1 MGEGMTRLR
10 KRDNNKISLFC
21 ANYLLGAETSTGRF
35 LGNRRRRPRRRTA
48 LFALHPTF
56 SFTRVL
62 RARGRGLLPH
72 PSPLINNK
80 EAKSDEAD

>member
-1 MGEGMTRLR
+1 MGGGIIKLR
-10 KRDNNKISLFC
+10 KRDNNNISLSP
-21 ANYLLGAETSTGRF
+21 AKYLLGAETSTGRF
-35 LGNRRRRPRRRTA
+35 LKSRRRRPRRRTA
-48 LFALHPTF
+48 RSALHPTF

-62 RARGRGLLPH
+62 TARGRGLLAP

>member
-21 ANYLLGAETSTGRF
+21 ADYLLGAETSTGRF
-35 LGNRRRRPRRRTA
+35 LKNRRRRPRRRTA
-48 LFALHPTF
+48 LSALPPTF

-62 RARGRGLLPH
+62 RARGRGLLPP